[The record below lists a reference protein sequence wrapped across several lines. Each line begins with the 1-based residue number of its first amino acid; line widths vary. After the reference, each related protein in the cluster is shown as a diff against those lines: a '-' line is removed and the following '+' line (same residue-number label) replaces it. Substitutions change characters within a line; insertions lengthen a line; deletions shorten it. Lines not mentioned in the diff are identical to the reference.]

1 MRVLDDLSLGR
12 KLVIII
18 TGISGTALLIACL
31 LIISYDIHRFRVN
44 QIEQLSL
51 LADVL
56 GQNSAAAM
64 AFHDRQA
71 ASEILTSSR
80 FASSLMGI
88 CLYLND
94 GSAFARFARDPAWS
108 CDSPPPPDGLLA
120 SFGELTLIRPV
131 VANGDRLG
139 TVVVQSHLSELNPR
153 LLRYA
158 AIIFCVLLNS
168 SLIAFFLA
176 TRLQRVITRPVRRLL
191 YIARAV
197 SRTGD
202 YSLRAEV
209 ESEDEIGQLV
219 LGFNEMLME
228 IESRDRQLEANQDI
242 LQHEVARQTADLRLL
257 NADLRAAKDAAESA
271 SRAKSEFL
279 ANMSHEIRTPLN
291 GVIGMLELVLDSRLT
306 PEQREYLL
314 MAMGSGETLLRVIND
329 ILDFSKIES
338 GKLELEEIDF
348 DLPELVREVVKM
360 MAVPARQK
368 RLELVCN
375 LQPGLPAMVSGDP
388 ARLRQVLFNLLGNA
402 IKFTSA
408 GEVVIEVSHCGSS
421 EGKREILFRVADT
434 GIGIP
439 HEKQGAIFHPFS
451 QGDSSTT
458 RRYGGTGLGLTIVSR
473 LVSMMGG
480 RIWLESESGK
490 GSTFFFTVML
500 TAVQVPQQASESPA
514 APPLFGMR
522 VLVVDDNATNRR
534 IVQSSC
540 VAWGML
546 CESAA
551 SPQAALQMLRD
562 AKSTGASY
570 RLAIIDSHMPEM
582 DGFELI
588 RRMRTDSA
596 LACTSVI
603 MLSSADQQGDTAR
616 CRDIGV
622 DCYLVKPVHNSEL
635 RSAME
640 IVLQKPGSLPVNT
653 LLTRSAIPS
662 AALSCRILIAE
673 DNAVNQKFLQRL
685 LERMGH
691 VTAVANNGTEA
702 VDFFRTGNFD
712 LIFMDVQMPEMD
724 GYAAT
729 AAIRDLENG
738 TDRHIPIIAMT
749 AHALTGDREKCF
761 AAGMD
766 DYLSKP
772 ARLTEIEQALNHA
785 MLASTPKEERGDA
798 PSKPSVPQK
807 AVWDRAAALDRLGGD
822 ESLLDELIELFF
834 KDYPVLARRLTE
846 ALERGDLASLR
857 EPAHK
862 LKGSLGAIGLP
873 ATAGLA
879 REIESASEVEDAT
892 AAVGLIDRFM
902 AEIEMLEDMMRPKA
916 MAGGA
921 ANG

>member
-1 MRVLDDLSLGR
+1 MRFLDDLSLGR
-12 KLVIII
+12 KLVLII
-18 TGISGTALLIACL
+18 TGISGTALLVACL

-64 AFHDRQA
+64 AFNDRQG

-80 FASSLMGI
+80 FASSVTGI

-94 GSAFARFARDPAWS
+94 GSSFARFARDPAWS
-108 CDSPPPPDGLLA
+108 CDSPPPHDGLLT
-120 SFGELTLIRPV
+120 SYGELTLIRPV
-131 VANGDRLG
+131 VTNGERLG
-139 TVVVQSHLSELNPR
+139 TVVVHSHLSELNPR

-168 SLIAFFLA
+168 SLIALFLA
-176 TRLQRVITRPVRRLL
+176 VRLQRVITRPVRRLL
-191 YIARAV
+191 RIARAV

-202 YSLRAEV
+202 YSLRAQV
-209 ESEDEIGQLV
+209 ETEDEIGQLV
-219 LGFNEMLME
+219 TGFNEMLME
-228 IESRDRQLEANQDI
+228 IESRDRQLEANQDS
-242 LQHEVARQTADLRLL
+242 LQREVARQTADLRML
-257 NADLRAAKDAAESA
+257 NTDLRTAKDAAESA
-271 SRAKSEFL
+271 SRAKSEFV

-291 GVIGMLELVLDSRLT
+291 GVIGMLGLVLDSTVT

-338 GKLELEEIDF
+338 GKLELEDIDF
-348 DLPELVREVVKM
+348 DLQELVRDVVKM

-368 RLELVCN
+368 QLELVSD
-375 LQPGLPAMVSGDP
+375 LKPGLPSLLRGDP

-408 GEVVIEVSHCGSS
+408 GEVVIEVSHCGSNQ
-421 EGKREILFRVADT
+421 GKKEILFRVADT

-439 HEKQGAIFHPFS
+439 HEKQGTIFHPFS
-451 QGDSSTT
+451 QADSSTT

-473 LVSMMGG
+473 LVTMMGG
-480 RIWLESESGK
+480 RIWLESEVGK
-490 GSTFFFTVML
+490 GSSFLFTVSL
-500 TAVQVPQQASESPA
+500 GVGQTSQQVSEPA
-514 APPLFGMR
+514 EVCQFSGLR

-546 CESAA
+546 CETTASAQ
-551 SPQAALQMLRD
+551 SALQMLRD
-562 AKSTGASY
+562 AKAAGPGY
-570 RLAIIDSHMPEM
+570 GLAIIDSNMPEM

-588 RRMRTDSA
+588 RRMRADAT
-596 LACTSVI
+596 LAGIRVI
-603 MLSSADQQGDTAR
+603 MLSSADQPGDIAH
-616 CRDIGV
+616 CREIGV
-622 DCYLVKPVHNSEL
+622 NCYLVKPVHNSEL
-635 RSAME
+635 RSAID
-640 IVLQKPGSLPVNT
+640 IVLQKPASLSAGLV
-653 LLTRSAIPS
+653 TRSGMPPPTPS
-662 AALSCRILIAE
+662 YRILIAE

-691 VTAVANNGTEA
+691 VTAVANNGVEA
-702 VDFFRTGNFD
+702 VDFFRTGNFN

-729 AAIRDLENG
+729 AAIRDWEKQ
-738 TDRHIPIIAMT
+738 TEKRIPIIAMT
-749 AHALTGDREKCF
+749 AHALKGDREKCL

-772 ARLTEIEQALNHA
+772 ARLAEIEQALTRA
-785 MLASTPKEERGDA
+785 MLAGTPPEVSGDA
-798 PSKPSVPQK
+798 PSRPSAPDK

-822 ESLLDELIELFF
+822 EPLLDELIELFF
-834 KDYPVLARRLTE
+834 SDYPVLARRLTE
-846 ALERGDLASLR
+846 ALARGDLASLR

-862 LKGSLGAIGLP
+862 LKGSLGALGLP
-873 ATAGLA
+873 ETAGLA
-879 REIESASEVEDAT
+879 QEIESASQVEDAT
-892 AAVGLIDRFM
+892 AVVSLIDRFM
-902 AEIEMLEDMMRPKA
+902 AEIEMLEDVMRPKA
-916 MAGGA
+916 LAGGD
-921 ANG
+921 AND